1 MEKFNVLIL
10 LIMMVVV
17 LLTTACASNPVLVP
31 KYSDAL
37 NIMRTEYPTVG
48 LRDVSYEKYL
58 KTKEKFG
65 KSSNGDT
72 LATETLALTVLDGF
86 DPAFFGSGILDSFGK
101 QNPQK
106 TTHFLIWMPVED
118 SKVDKKAAGD
128 KMYNMLRDAI
138 IKAARSVY
146 GKDWVI
152 QPERTFLPDK
162 KYDAKKFSPIRLSR
176 EGEEFY
182 LLFSSSRGIY
192 KPKVKNAPDFLGN
205 VKSYI
210 WNRIDGFNN
219 FYLVPHTCQRYKCMV
234 EHRGLLNSKECRRL
248 PKIKGQPD
256 LRLYQETSR
265 NMPCWFFVYVAPGKS
280 YLNSQMV
287 KYPVVF
293 NQGKEYF
300 FIEPSPEKRKDL
312 SGRLINGT
320 CKD

>member
-1 MEKFNVLIL
+1 MKKVNVLIL
-10 LIMMVVV
+10 LIMMVA
-17 LLTTACASNPVLVP
+17 LITTACASNPVLVP

-37 NIMRTEYPTVG
+37 NIMRTEYPAVG
-48 LRDVSYEKYL
+48 LRDTPYRKYL
-58 KTKEKFG
+58 KAKEEFG

-118 SKVDKKAAGD
+118 GKVDKKAAGD
-128 KMYNMLRDAI
+128 KMYDMLRNAI
-138 IKAARSVY
+138 IKATKTVY
-146 GKDWVI
+146 GKDWII
-152 QPERTFLPDK
+152 QPEQTFVPNK

-176 EGEEFY
+176 EGEGFY

-192 KPKVKNAPDFLGN
+192 KPKVKNAPDFLDN
-205 VKSYI
+205 VKSYV

-219 FYLVPHTCQRYKCMV
+219 FYLVPYTCQRYKCMI
-234 EHRGLLNSKECRRL
+234 ELNSKECRRL
-248 PKIKGQPD
+248 PEIKGQPD
-256 LRLYQETSR
+256 LRLYQEISR
-265 NMPCWFFVYVAPGKS
+265 NMPCWFFVYVAPEKS
-280 YLNSQMV
+280 CLDGQMV

-300 FIEPSPEKRKDL
+300 FIEPSPGEKKNL
-312 SGRLINGT
+312 SGRLINGA
-320 CKD
+320 CKN